1 MYDSERTKAMIKE
14 SEQRCLQIEKRISSI
29 NFEKQNMNKQLD
41 NFQYEADQNKTI
53 MNNESSK
60 IIVLKRELEDIN
72 NEIDTLTKRTTI
84 YAKVSNKLKYR
95 YSRLSQI
102 KNDLDISFARLE
114 EKVKANEEKLKT
126 NQFNAFA
133 LETELDNSKT
143 LLIES
148 L

>member
-1 MYDSERTKAMIKE
+1 MR
-14 SEQRCLQIEKRISSI
+14 L
-29 NFEKQNMNKQLD
+29 N
-41 NFQYEADQNKTI
+41 QNKTI
-53 MNNESSK
+53 MNNKSSK

-114 EKVKANEEKLKT
+114 EKVKVMKRN
-126 NQFNAFA
+126 
-133 LETELDNSKT
+133 
-143 LLIES
+143 
-148 L
+148 